1 MPSIPVPESDTYPDT
16 VYTPTDI
23 IDLASVASLRLG
35 LQPLA
40 CRTKSLR
47 GRLDRGIYRL
57 RNVAD
62 VAALKALSAAT
73 DGDMAFLPGYGLY
86 YYVSGPGHEDTT
98 TDRGTLWYRTNS
110 NAGRWENVVAAL
122 MAPLGNGPDNIAT
135 INDDGRIDAMPPNAI
150 VRMAKVAAQ
159 AEQQIMTLTGGDVA
173 GVLDCGYCDV
183 GDQVLMFGR
192 AKLRPNTNYQSFGL
206 SIIANESTGYSGS
219 VAYGTY
225 TSHYEDG
232 QPSVYNSVQLVGI
245 YTVQSAC
252 SLTAKLNVTA
262 SPATSGFVQN
272 WGMQAQVVR
281 P

>member
-1 MPSIPVPESDTYPDT
+1 M
-16 VYTPTDI
+16 
-23 IDLASVASLRLG
+23 SL
-35 LQPLA
+35 
-40 CRTKSLR
+40 S
-47 GRLDRGIYRL
+47 
-57 RNVAD
+57 
-62 VAALKALSAAT
+62 
-73 DGDMAFLPGYGLY
+73 
-86 YYVSGPGHEDTT
+86 
-98 TDRGTLWYRTNS
+98 
-110 NAGRWENVVAAL
+110 
-122 MAPLGNGPDNIAT
+122 
-135 INDDGRIDAMPPNAI
+135 
-150 VRMAKVAAQ
+150 
-159 AEQQIMTLTGGDVA
+159 GGDVA
-173 GVLDCGYCDV
+173 GVLDCGYCHV

-245 YTVQSAC
+245 YTVQSTC

-262 SPATSGFVQN
+262 SPATSGYVQN